1 MMRASLVILASGI
14 AAFALGAC
22 GEKPTV
28 TVYKQ
33 GSYQGKSDNLPWQGD
48 RFNNNQTDWEK
59 SIKKRNEAQNEYV
72 RIGTQ

>member
-1 MMRASLVILASGI
+1 MRSAPLIILAASI

-33 GSYQGKSDNLPWQGD
+33 GSYQGKPDNLPWQGD
-48 RFNNNQTDWEK
+48 RFSGNKTEWEK
-59 SIKKRNEAQNEYV
+59 TIKARNIGQNEYV
-72 RIGTQ
+72 RIEGQ